1 MFGTLGKIWPKADW
15 APRPLRAKT
24 TFLSLAEDGAAG
36 YARALAIL
44 DADARAHLYG
54 DTLLRERGE
63 YRAEDRLIETMDR
76 APARSGLDAAQYA
89 DLTFWLPGD
98 ILTKVDRTSM
108 AVGLEAREPLLDH
121 RLIEYAATLPESR
134 RIRGRQ
140 GKWLMKHAMER
151 YLPDEILY
159 RPKQGFVTPLA
170 TWFRGPLAG
179 MARGVARSEVLVG
192 TGWFD
197 RAALS
202 RLAERHISGASDNGR
217 VLYQLV
223 MLEKSLARLG
233 IG

>member
-1 MFGTLGKIWPKADW
+1 M
-15 APRPLRAKT
+15 
-24 TFLSLAEDGAAG
+24 
-36 YARALAIL
+36 
-44 DADARAHLYG
+44 
-54 DTLLRERGE
+54 
-63 YRAEDRLIETMDR
+63 
-76 APARSGLDAAQYA
+76 DAAQYA

-170 TWFRGPLAG
+170 EWFRGPLAG